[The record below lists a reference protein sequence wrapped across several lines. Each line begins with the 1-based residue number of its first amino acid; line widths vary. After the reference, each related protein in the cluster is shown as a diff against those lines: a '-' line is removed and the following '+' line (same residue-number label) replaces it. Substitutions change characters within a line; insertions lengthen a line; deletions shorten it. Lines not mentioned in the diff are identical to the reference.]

1 MPVLRRDA
9 PQERQGELL
18 PAVRAAPVGGAAL
31 PGLRRRGGRGLALL
45 RELRPR
51 DRFRMTHDHTI
62 AVIAGD
68 GIGPE
73 VIDAAIP
80 LLEQAASKHA
90 FTLGFERLPYGA
102 DHYLRT
108 KETLPDPA
116 FRYLRDDV
124 DAILLGAIGDPRV
137 PGNEHARDILL
148 GLRFRLDLYVNFRP
162 VTLLHTDLTPLRG
175 NARRIDFVIFRENT
189 EGVYLGRG
197 RIGDDEYVAEEI
209 NTAKGVDR
217 IIRAAFEWAQDH
229 GKTRVTMSDKANA
242 VPAHK
247 IWQETF
253 RRVAAEFAG
262 IDAEHRYVDALAM
275 ELVREPER
283 FQVIVTNNLYGD
295 ILSDLGAALVGGL
308 GLAASAN
315 IHPGR
320 GGAGLFEPVHGSA
333 PPLAGKAI
341 ANPMAAVLA
350 GALMLEQLGAPE
362 AARDL
367 ERAVKETLA
376 AGVRTPD
383 IGGKATTGDV
393 ARAIGRA

>member
-1 MPVLRRDA
+1 
-9 PQERQGELL
+9 
-18 PAVRAAPVGGAAL
+18 
-31 PGLRRRGGRGLALL
+31 
-45 RELRPR
+45 
-51 DRFRMTHDHTI
+51 MTHDHKI

-80 LLEQAASKHA
+80 VLERAAAKHA

-124 DAILLGAIGDPRV
+124 DAIFLGAIGDPRV

-148 GLRFRLDLYVNFRP
+148 GLRFKLDLYVNFRP
-162 VTLLHTDLTPLRG
+162 VRLLHPDLTPLRG
-175 NARRIDFVIFRENT
+175 PFSGKDRRIDFVIFRENT

-197 RIGDDEYVAEEI
+197 RITETDYVAEEV
-209 NTAKGVDR
+209 NTAAGVER
-217 IIRAAFEWAQDH
+217 IIRAAFEWAKAH
-229 GKTRVTMSDKANA
+229 GKNRVTMSDKANA
-242 VPAHK
+242 VPAHR

-253 RRVAAEFAG
+253 RRVAAEFSG
-262 IDAEHRYVDALAM
+262 IEAEHRYVDALAM

-283 FQVIVTNNLYGD
+283 LQVIVTNNLFGD
-295 ILSDLGAALVGGL
+295 ILSDLGAGLVGGL

-315 IHPGR
+315 LHPGR
-320 GGAGLFEPVHGSA
+320 AGLFEPVHGSA
-333 PPLAGKAI
+333 PGLAGKGI
-341 ANPMAAVLA
+341 ANPMAAVLT
-350 GALMLEQLGAPE
+350 GALMFEQLGHPE

-367 ERAVKETLA
+367 ERAVIEALA

-383 IGGKATTGDV
+383 IGGTAGTREV
-393 ARAIGRA
+393 AAAVAGRI